1 MYNLKNE
8 LYISWAGYGKMTLF
22 TRSWGSRGEPNGVND
37 VEKTSIVLT
46 PRVLALVEEQAK
58 LPWRNDSR
66 LLSTGDYVVY
76 VDDDLAAWLLDE
88 CIGDESV
95 NDVIERLIATQGGLH

>member
-1 MYNLKNE
+1 
-8 LYISWAGYGKMTLF
+8 MTLF